1 MKNRSGLLGYTLVE
15 LSIVLVVIGLIGFL
29 SIKFLSNI
37 GNQALNQ
44 KFKNDLDGA
53 NLAILG
59 FIYANNRLPCP
70 DISGNGNEEC
80 GTGTTNKVGFLP
92 IKTLGVESSLQ
103 KKRGG
108 LIRYGVYRN
117 QVATLSSDLDLAS
130 KKNRYEPVLP
140 NSETSNQEN
149 GLDLCLALKT
159 GSLAASNAA
168 QINIGA
174 SSTNVA
180 YVLSD
185 SGAADAN
192 NDGVLFDGTN
202 GSGLKFEKPSKSKT
216 NIYDDNVI
224 AVGFNELSGRL
235 NCARVLA
242 ETNGAARA
250 SYAAYDMWLLATL
263 YKEFRDFHVDYLD
276 SMLRIARTQRD
287 LALAAVAIGAVS
299 AIIAAANLALDT
311 TGASAVGL
319 ALSILAVAD
328 AAYSLVQALE
338 GVTGAQEAYNK
349 GVEQRTQA
357 TASLT
362 QALQFKNTKLA
373 LVKSL
378 DMRGLLR

>member
-1 MKNRSGLLGYTLVE
+1 M
-15 LSIVLVVIGLIGFL
+15 
-29 SIKFLSNI
+29 
-37 GNQALNQ
+37 
-44 KFKNDLDGA
+44 
-53 NLAILG
+53 
-59 FIYANNRLPCP
+59 
-70 DISGNGNEEC
+70 
-80 GTGTTNKVGFLP
+80 
-92 IKTLGVESSLQ
+92 
-103 KKRGG
+103 
-108 LIRYGVYRN
+108 
-117 QVATLSSDLDLAS
+117 
-130 KKNRYEPVLP
+130 
-140 NSETSNQEN
+140 
-149 GLDLCLALKT
+149 
-159 GSLAASNAA
+159 
-168 QINIGA
+168 
-174 SSTNVA
+174 
-180 YVLSD
+180 
-185 SGAADAN
+185 
-192 NDGVLFDGTN
+192 
-202 GSGLKFEKPSKSKT
+202 
-216 NIYDDNVI
+216 
-224 AVGFNELSGRL
+224 GFNELSGRL